1 MSNTIR
7 KTLNRLVMFP
17 TLVNHAMVTQ
27 MKVKDKLKEN
37 LNPTGTKNATY
48 EVFRLE
54 INPAGINLLQRSIL
68 TEWDIVY

>member
-1 MSNTIR
+1 
-7 KTLNRLVMFP
+7 MFP

-37 LNPTGTKNATY
+37 LDLTGTKNATH

>member
-1 MSNTIR
+1 
-7 KTLNRLVMFP
+7 MFP

-68 TEWDIVY
+68 TE